1 VPSAAGGVPRRAG
14 AGGSWRPEHPI
25 NNPIHQ
31 GRNRMIA
38 SHLILK
44 WLHIVAMV
52 YWLGGEWGV
61 FQTSYHVTNP
71 KLSLDE
77 RRRHMETAYRIDIL
91 ARLGIILLLPIGLH
105 MGHNFGVQP
114 LGGGWLVLMWILTA
128 GWVALAL
135 AAFAKRGTDTGIRLT
150 RMDDRIRYVLIPAL
164 MICAISSLTI
174 GKPFLADWYST
185 KVLLYSFTLV
195 IGLILRFVMRHWT
208 ETFRQL
214 ATGGPNAELEAKLT
228 REINLS
234 RKLAY
239 VYWILIL
246 TIAFIGVTKPF

>member
-1 VPSAAGGVPRRAG
+1 
-14 AGGSWRPEHPI
+14 
-25 NNPIHQ
+25 
-31 GRNRMIA
+31 MIPTL
-38 SHLILK
+38 LILK
-44 WLHIVAMV
+44 WAHIIAMV

-71 KLSLDE
+71 RLSLEE

-105 MGHNFGVQP
+105 MGYLWGVQP
-114 LGGGWLVLMWILTA
+114 LGGSWLVAMWILTG
-128 GWVALAL
+128 GWVSLAL
-135 AAFAKRGTDTGIRLT
+135 VAFAKRGTDTGIRLT
-150 RMDDRIRYVLIPAL
+150 IWDDRIRYGLIPAL
-164 MICAISSLTI
+164 AIAAIASLVT
-174 GKPFLADWYST
+174 GKPFSANWYSA
-185 KVLLYSFTLV
+185 KVLIYSGLLV

-214 ATGGPNAELEAKLT
+214 AASGPDAALEAKLT

-239 VYWILIL
+239 LYWIGIGAV
-246 TIAFIGVTKPF
+246 AFIGVTKFF

>member
-1 VPSAAGGVPRRAG
+1 
-14 AGGSWRPEHPI
+14 
-25 NNPIHQ
+25 
-31 GRNRMIA
+31 MIS

-44 WLHIVAMV
+44 WAHIIAMV

-71 KLSLDE
+71 RLPLEE

-114 LGGGWLVLMWILTA
+114 LGGGWLLLMWILTA
-128 GWVALAL
+128 GWVSLAL
-135 AAFAKRGTDTGIRLT
+135 AAFVKRGTDAGIRLT
-150 RMDDRIRYVLIPAL
+150 IWDDRIRYVLIPVL
-164 MICAISSLTI
+164 MITAISSLAV
-174 GKPFLADWYST
+174 GKPFLANWYAT
-185 KVLLYSFTLV
+185 KVLIYSGLLV

-214 ATGGPNAELEAKLT
+214 AAGGPNAQLEARLT

-239 VYWILIL
+239 LYWVGIG
-246 TIAFIGVTKPF
+246 TVAFIGVTKFF

>member
-1 VPSAAGGVPRRAG
+1 
-14 AGGSWRPEHPI
+14 
-25 NNPIHQ
+25 
-31 GRNRMIA
+31 MIPTL
-38 SHLILK
+38 LILK
-44 WLHIVAMV
+44 WAHIIAMA

-71 KLSLDE
+71 RLPLEE

-105 MGHNFGVQP
+105 MGYLWGVQP
-114 LGGGWLVLMWILTA
+114 LGENWLVAMWILTA

-135 AAFAKRGTDTGIRLT
+135 SAFVKRGTDLGLRITIW
-150 RMDDRIRYVLIPAL
+150 DDRIRYVLIPAL
-164 MICAISSLTI
+164 AIAAISSI
-174 GKPFLADWYST
+174 VSGKPFPANWYST
-185 KVLLYSFTLV
+185 KVLIYSGLLV

-208 ETFRQL
+208 LTFRQL
-214 ATGGPNAELEAKLT
+214 AVGGPNAALEAKLT

-239 VYWILIL
+239 VYWIGIG
-246 TIAFIGVTKPF
+246 TVAFIGVTKFF

>member
-1 VPSAAGGVPRRAG
+1 
-14 AGGSWRPEHPI
+14 
-25 NNPIHQ
+25 
-31 GRNRMIA
+31 MIA

-128 GWVALAL
+128 GWVTLAL

-150 RMDDRIRYVLIPAL
+150 RIDDRIRYVLIPVL
-164 MICAISSLTI
+164 MVCAISSLTI
-174 GKPFLADWYST
+174 GKPFLADWYSA
-185 KVLLYSFTLV
+185 KVLIYSLTLV

-214 ATGGPNAELEAKLT
+214 AAGGPNAELEAKLT

-239 VYWILIL
+239 VYWIMIL
-246 TIAFIGVTKPF
+246 TVAFIGVTKPF

>member
-1 VPSAAGGVPRRAG
+1 
-14 AGGSWRPEHPI
+14 
-25 NNPIHQ
+25 
-31 GRNRMIA
+31 MIA

-71 KLSLDE
+71 KLPLDE

-128 GWVALAL
+128 GWVTLAL
-135 AAFAKRGTDTGIRLT
+135 AAFAKRGTDAGLRLT
-150 RMDDRIRYVLIPAL
+150 IWDDRIRYVLIPAL
-164 MICAISSLTI
+164 AGLATWSLLNDW
-174 GKPFLADWYST
+174 PFQQNWYAT
-185 KVLLYSFTLV
+185 KILIYSGLLV

-208 ETFRQL
+208 ETFREL
-214 ATGGPNAELEAKLT
+214 AAGGPRPDLEAKLT
-228 REINLS
+228 REIRIS
-234 RKLAY
+234 RRLAY
-239 VYWILIL
+239 VYWIGIGSV
-246 TIAFIGVTKPF
+246 AFIGTTKFF

>member
-1 VPSAAGGVPRRAG
+1 
-14 AGGSWRPEHPI
+14 
-25 NNPIHQ
+25 
-31 GRNRMIA
+31 MIPTL
-38 SHLILK
+38 LILK
-44 WLHIVAMV
+44 WAHIIAMV

-71 KLSLDE
+71 RLPLEE

-105 MGHNFGVQP
+105 MGYLWGVQP
-114 LGGGWLVLMWILTA
+114 LGGNWLVAMWILTA

-135 AAFAKRGTDTGIRLT
+135 SAFVKRGTDAGIRIT
-150 RMDDRIRYVLIPAL
+150 IWDDRIRYVLIPAL
-164 MICAISSLTI
+164 AIAAISSLVS
-174 GKPFLADWYST
+174 GKPFSANWYST
-185 KVLLYSFTLV
+185 KVLIYSGLLV

-214 ATGGPNAELEAKLT
+214 AVGGPNAALEAKLT

-239 VYWILIL
+239 VYWIGIG
-246 TIAFIGVTKPF
+246 TVAFIGVTKFF

>member
-1 VPSAAGGVPRRAG
+1 
-14 AGGSWRPEHPI
+14 
-25 NNPIHQ
+25 
-31 GRNRMIA
+31 MIPTL
-38 SHLILK
+38 LILK

-71 KLSLDE
+71 RLSLEE

-105 MGHNFGVQP
+105 MGYLWGTQP

-128 GWVALAL
+128 AWVGLAL
-135 AAFAKRGTDTGIRLT
+135 AAFAKRGTDAGLRLT
-150 RMDDRIRYVLIPAL
+150 VWDDRIRYVLIPLLAGL
-164 MICAISSLTI
+164 ATWSLLTDW
-174 GKPFLADWYST
+174 PFQQNWYAT
-185 KVLLYSFTLV
+185 KILIYSGLLV
-195 IGLILRFVMRHWT
+195 IGLILRYVMRHWT
-208 ETFRQL
+208 LTFRQL
-214 ATGGPNAELEAKLT
+214 AAGGPNAELEAKLT

-239 VYWILIL
+239 VYWIGIG
-246 TIAFIGVTKPF
+246 TVAFIGVTKFF

>member
-1 VPSAAGGVPRRAG
+1 
-14 AGGSWRPEHPI
+14 
-25 NNPIHQ
+25 
-31 GRNRMIA
+31 MIA
-38 SHLILK
+38 SHLVLK

-114 LGGGWLVLMWILTA
+114 LGGNWLVLMWILTA
-128 GWVALAL
+128 GWIALAL
-135 AAFAKRGTDTGIRLT
+135 TAFAKRGTDAGIRLT

-164 MICAISSLTI
+164 MICAISSRWA
-174 GKPFLADWYST
+174 GR
-185 KVLLYSFTLV
+185 
-195 IGLILRFVMRHWT
+195 LRPARSSRSPVS
-208 ETFRQL
+208 
-214 ATGGPNAELEAKLT
+214 ATGSGALT
-228 REINLS
+228 RASPRPHPDPPDAGTTRTDLVE
-234 RKLAY
+234 
-239 VYWILIL
+239 
-246 TIAFIGVTKPF
+246 T

>member
-1 VPSAAGGVPRRAG
+1 VDDAARRAG
-14 AGGSWRPEHPI
+14 AAGSWPPDRTS
-25 NNPIHQ
+25 NNPDIQ
-31 GRNRMIA
+31 RRTLMIA
-38 SHLILK
+38 SHLVLK

-71 KLSLDE
+71 RLPLDE

-128 GWVALAL
+128 GWVGLAL
-135 AAFAKRGTDTGIRLT
+135 AAFVKRGTDAGIRLT
-150 RMDDRIRYVLIPAL
+150 RIDDRIRYVLIPVLAA
-164 MICAISSLTI
+164 CAISSLLF
-174 GKPFLADWYST
+174 GKPFLADWYSA
-185 KVLLYSFTLV
+185 KVLIYSGLLV
-195 IGLILRFVMRHWT
+195 IGLVLRFVMRHWT

-214 ATGGPNAELEAKLT
+214 AAGGPNAELEAKLT
-228 REINLS
+228 REIRLS

-239 VYWILIL
+239 VYWIGIG
-246 TIAFIGVTKPF
+246 TVAFIGVTKPF

>member
-1 VPSAAGGVPRRAG
+1 
-14 AGGSWRPEHPI
+14 
-25 NNPIHQ
+25 
-31 GRNRMIA
+31 MIPTL
-38 SHLILK
+38 LILK
-44 WLHIVAMV
+44 WAHIIAMV

-71 KLSLDE
+71 RLPLEE

-105 MGHNFGVQP
+105 MGYLWGVQP
-114 LGGGWLVLMWILTA
+114 LGGNWLVAMWILTA

-135 AAFAKRGTDTGIRLT
+135 SAFAKRGTDLGLRITIW
-150 RMDDRIRYVLIPAL
+150 DDRIRYVLIPAL
-164 MICAISSLTI
+164 AIAAISSI
-174 GKPFLADWYST
+174 VGGAPFSANWYST
-185 KVLLYSFTLV
+185 KVLIYSGLLV

-208 ETFRQL
+208 LTFRQL
-214 ATGGPNAELEAKLT
+214 AVGGPNAALEAKLT

-239 VYWILIL
+239 VYWIGIG
-246 TIAFIGVTKPF
+246 TVAFIGVTKFF